1 MADSSSEFR
10 AQWSEPSDI
19 FSLLLL
25 LGGDVI
31 QTALATPQT
40 PVAFSFGWV
49 ACTVSAMLASIG
61 RASRPP
67 SPKIA
72 SNIIDLRSGWT
83 ISNESWLLGQVVG
96 YYDLWKP
103 AEVDVAVRNANPS
116 RDEEESFH
124 SQEPKFALCI
134 AVYKWSFEGGRQ
146 PGIPWRDWVWW
157 SGPIV
162 TIIQLG
168 ISAIPFALYRYWS
181 VFLIT
186 VCGTIL
192 SYALS
197 ILPTRLQLSR
207 RIPHR
212 SVALTEGNGSR
223 HVIVILGDTDG
234 LDLFDLARNYVPN
247 PASIKIFKFIPGV
260 LWIALLITS
269 TGIKTHTW
277 FLLAVGGVGMAQNL
291 FLAAMPRHPDAL
303 GIPSAVGNKVNGEIR
318 KRAARFRK
326 THGFREQTGYADSY
340 GI

>member
-1 MADSSSEFR
+1 
-10 AQWSEPSDI
+10 
-19 FSLLLL
+19 
-25 LGGDVI
+25 
-31 QTALATPQT
+31 
-40 PVAFSFGWV
+40 
-49 ACTVSAMLASIG
+49 MLASIG

-247 PASIKIFKFIPGV
+247 PASIKIFKFILGV
-260 LWIALLITS
+260 LWIALLITR
-269 TGIKTHTW
+269 TGIKTYTW

-303 GIPSAVGNKVNGEIR
+303 GIPLQLATKWMVKSG
-318 KRAARFRK
+318 
-326 THGFREQTGYADSY
+326 REQPDSENPMVFANRRVMQTLMEFELEFKHY
-340 GI
+340 GKSLLPVYFPGGLTRHWEEEFWSTDDVARKAQILRDSDGLSRIYY